1 MENVE
6 SMDALEIA
14 ERAVS
19 VYSLL
24 LVIVGTAANAL
35 LLYLCLQKKL
45 RNINTFKLFAFVS
58 ISDTLSLYGDFI
70 SYFLY

>member
-1 MENVE
+1 MENIE

-24 LVIVGTAANAL
+24 LVIVGTAANGL

-45 RNINTFKLFAFVS
+45 RSINTFKLFAFVS